1 MTANRKP
8 AERRLCWSLAA
19 AMAALAMPAPAAALS
34 KMASTVLCA
43 DLPAANAEAEAGK
56 RALVEAEALF
66 AARADQTKAEAGLDA
81 YEKAL
86 ASDPG
91 NVAVR
96 IKAARLYYLVA
107 DGYLRFAGEAREP
120 AMIAGF
126 ERGMAHAAAA
136 LAVTSPVLKRK
147 ICAGAPMADVVASLD
162 ERAVEPIYWFCT
174 HMGKYGLAKDLLE
187 VLSNKD
193 LIFAVMSK
201 LQTLK
206 PDYFHFAPDRYLG
219 GYYTKVPFP
228 DGDLAR
234 SFAHFSASIKGAPNY
249 LATYNL
255 MAEMYV
261 IRAVNKVDPRAR
273 VCAIGAKTIAEGAP
287 APTVH
292 PCRTLFESLLNT
304 VKNAKPDVL
313 PDLLPELAIE
323 KRKAEALLKDVDTY
337 FPAP

>member
-1 MTANRKP
+1 MTANTHS
-8 AERRLCWSLAA
+8 AARRLGLVALVA
-19 AMAALAMPAPAAALS
+19 VAALVQPAPAQALS

-43 DLPAANAEAEAGK
+43 DLPEATGQAEAGK
-56 RALVEAEALF
+56 RALAEAEALF
-66 AARADQTKAEAGLDA
+66 GARADAAKAEAGLEA
-81 YEKAL
+81 FEKAL
-86 ASDPG
+86 ATDPS

-107 DGYLRFAGEAREP
+107 DGYHRFAGEAKEP

-162 ERAVEPIYWFCT
+162 DRAVEPIYWFCT

-193 LIFAVMSK
+193 LIFAAMSK

-206 PDYFHFAPDRYLG
+206 VEYFHFAPDRYLG

-261 IRAVNKVDPRAR
+261 IRAVNKVDARAK
-273 VCAIGAKTIAEGAP
+273 VCAIGAKKIADDAP

-292 PCRTLFESLLNT
+292 PCRTLFESLVNT

-313 PDLLPELAIE
+313 PDLVPEMAVE

>member
-1 MTANRKP
+1 MTRPPLFAPR
-8 AERRLCWSLAA
+8 AF
-19 AMAALAMPAPAAALS
+19 AMAGAVCLCANAVPAPVQALS
-34 KMASTVLCA
+34 KMASSVLCA
-43 DLPAANAEAEAGK
+43 DLPAAEGDAEAGK
-56 RALVEAEALF
+56 RALGEAEALF
-66 AARADQTKAEAGLDA
+66 AARGDAAKAEAGLEAFD
-81 YEKAL
+81 KAL
-86 ASDPG
+86 AADPG
-91 NVAVR
+91 NAAAR

-107 DGYLRFAGEAREP
+107 DGYHRFAGESKEP

-147 ICAGAPMADVVASLD
+147 ICSGAPMADVVASLD

-193 LIFAVMSK
+193 LIFAVMAK
-201 LQTLK
+201 LQAIK

-249 LATYNL
+249 LATYTL

-273 VCAIGAKTIAEGAP
+273 VCAIGAKKIADDAP
-287 APTVH
+287 DPAVH
-292 PCRTLFESLLNT
+292 PCRTLFESLLAT
-304 VKNAKPDVL
+304 VKNAKPDAV
-313 PDLLPELAIE
+313 PDLAAEMAVE